1 VSRASYRPLFSSLAR
16 KLSVEGLTKRRMA
29 PIQKVIDQRSRR
41 RDERRPAR
49 AFELLALSLTSLGMY
64 AVMAYTVTLRSC

>member
-1 VSRASYRPLFSSLAR
+1 MSG
-16 KLSVEGLTKRRMA
+16 GLLG
-29 PIQKVIDQRSRR
+29 
-41 RDERRPAR
+41 